1 MEFGAPYTKIYNAL
15 IKPTVVEEG
24 FQCIKSDDIYHT
36 SAVIEDIWE
45 NINKAALVIA
55 EISTN
60 NPNVMYEL
68 GICHTVGKE
77 VMMVAHNSG
86 TVP

>member
-1 MEFGAPYTKIYNAL
+1 LDPNLVFVLMEFGAPYTKIYNAL

-45 NINKAALVIA
+45 NINEAALVKPR
-55 EISTN
+55 SPPTTRTSCTS
-60 NPNVMYEL
+60 L
-68 GICHTVGKE
+68 GSATRSAKK
-77 VMMVAHNSG
+77 
-86 TVP
+86 